1 MRTGETSLP
10 GIREEIPSRERA
22 ETGGGGLCLVLG
34 AGGFRGLAH
43 AGVLK
48 ALGQAGV
55 RIRSII
61 GSSIGGLVAL
71 YYAGLGIGPERI
83 AQGFIEAG
91 ASSLLAA
98 GLALRGWGD
107 PVSRNARDRARPILE
122 GLARLV
128 EIRSGVLHY
137 GIERVGVLALDLPTG
152 EEIFAS
158 TGSPSRV
165 PLPELA
171 RGGASLPLLFP
182 SVKVVTANRTFRLV
196 DGGLS
201 RSVPVERGFA
211 PPFSADTVLAV
222 DLRVRRGFRELGATR
237 WDRLVREHGDALI
250 RLRLP
255 VQGTGTVTL
264 GRGEGQALVRIGEA
278 AVDSKILDRLGRR

>member
-1 MRTGETSLP
+1 MP
-10 GIREEIPSRERA
+10 RESA

-48 ALGQAGV
+48 ELERAGV

-61 GSSIGGLVAL
+61 GCSIGGLVAV

-83 AQGFIEAG
+83 AQSFVEAG
-91 ASSLLAA
+91 AASLVAA

-107 PVSRNARDRARPILE
+107 PVSRGARHRARAILE
-122 GLARLV
+122 GLARLG
-128 EIRSGVLHY
+128 EIRSGRLHF

-152 EEIFAS
+152 EEIFGS

-171 RGGASLPLLFP
+171 LGGASLPILFP
-182 SVKVVTANRTFRLV
+182 SVKVVTSHRTFRLV

-201 RSVPVERGFA
+201 RSVPVERAFA
-211 PPFSADTVLAV
+211 PPFSAGTVLAV
-222 DLRVRRGFRELGATR
+222 DLRVRRGFRELRSNR
-237 WDRLVREHGDALI
+237 WGRLEREHGDGLI

-264 GRGEGQALVRIGEA
+264 GKGEGLALVRIGEA
-278 AVDSKILDRLGRR
+278 AVDSEILDRLRRRAETSDGPRGDRPPS